1 MSLTNSNGIE
11 TDFDLVLDPGQ
22 TTLRA
27 YVTRAPDG
35 MWVAWA
41 PYFFRILRRQARAL
55 RSHLDLADDVVS
67 TLYDPRDVR
76 NTAAV
81 YSLANVTDLG
91 LLQLYG
97 GRAVHPDR
105 DTASALAEASSARL
119 VTALKGRYRKSV
131 ISPLTVPEATAYYYH
146 LLNCRHVAALLGQPV
161 RRMTSGAVST
171 DGIGQLVAAD
181 AQEQLETI
189 VAGLEDVPFAI
200 QCTLA
205 PYAAL
210 EITALLRATAEELSR
225 FASQV
230 KGSDSLNISIS
241 PGSLL
246 TPLSAVMQQNVRST
260 GISHVERRT
269 VLESQAEEL
278 AASRQQAHA
287 TWDRTA
293 ASQES
298 YAGHTDT
305 NYSGG
310 SHVEEHTVSH
320 AEEKVDL
327 QRDYAEQYVQHK
339 SFTGVDQGALR
350 TQDSRQVQQTGD
362 RQTTPP
368 RPASHRP
375 TIALMKAPKAT
386 APGMAFATRISNTV
400 LPRAPALGA
409 ASPGAAVKGQRPPAL
424 SARAGI
430 RAATRTITLAG
441 WKLPDAKPPRS
452 TALAGRATCGIR
464 ISTTKPRRANPRAP
478 GWWRWDRGCRKAPWC
493 RRLTAMRARSVLPN
507 VAATATPSRTWER

>member
-1 MSLTNSNGIE
+1 
-11 TDFDLVLDPGQ
+11 
-22 TTLRA
+22 
-27 YVTRAPDG
+27 
-35 MWVAWA
+35 VAWA

-81 YSLANVTDLG
+81 YSLANVTDWG

-97 GRAVHPDR
+97 SRAVHPDR
-105 DTASALAEASSARL
+105 DTALALAEAGSARL

-287 TWDRTA
+287 TWNRTS

-298 YAGHTDT
+298 FAGHTDS
-305 NYSGG
+305 NY
-310 SHVEEHTVSH
+310 
-320 AEEKVDL
+320 
-327 QRDYAEQYVQHK
+327 
-339 SFTGVDQGALR
+339 
-350 TQDSRQVQQTGD
+350 
-362 RQTTPP
+362 
-368 RPASHRP
+368 
-375 TIALMKAPKAT
+375 
-386 APGMAFATRISNTV
+386 
-400 LPRAPALGA
+400 
-409 ASPGAAVKGQRPPAL
+409 
-424 SARAGI
+424 
-430 RAATRTITLAG
+430 RAAATSRNTRF
-441 WKLPDAKPPRS
+441 
-452 TALAGRATCGIR
+452 
-464 ISTTKPRRANPRAP
+464 PRR
-478 GWWRWDRGCRKAPWC
+478 GTS
-493 RRLTAMRARSVLPN
+493 RLTARLHRAIHPAQVVHGRRSGRAAHPGQPPSTADRRPPN
-507 VAATATPSRTWER
+507 PHYRDWPVADPR